1 MVGKEVQELEKLYV
15 GFCSGDL
22 QKREKKGFAFKIT
35 QLQTVEALDGSNVVL
50 PCSVSSETPLG
61 PVKWYK
67 KTGSERQH
75 FFSAVSRENEKSD
88 PRVTW
93 AVENSPLTFSIKVAK
108 VRVSDTGDYSCEKY
122 KKGVDQKAHA
132 TGGWTALIVR
142 GVFSVTQSDILQVKI
157 KLGESF
163 TFPETIPQEV
173 FLKFGHS
180 LKTLAQITNW
190 TISRIYMDRFSERV
204 QVNRAAHFLTLT
216 HLRREDSGIY
226 QLESVTGDEFIKTY
240 NITVYMP
247 VSPPKVSSVLSENG
261 SCVLSCSV
269 ENHTQATVFWLPGDV
284 ALTEKSPFINILLV
298 KIKEADKQYT
308 CVAENPFSKEN
319 ITVTTDEICAR
330 KGVFSTLQ
338 SDILHVKRKLG
349 DSFTFPQKIPQDG
362 FLRFGHFVTLSTV
375 ALISNWNISRLYTDK
390 FLGRLQ
396 VDSDDRSL
404 TITHLRLEDSGI
416 YQLEDVTGDK
426 FTKNYNLT
434 VYVPVPKPKVIS
446 FLFDNGSCSL
456 FCSVENDTEVTVFW
470 QKGGNS
476 GVQGNIYGN
485 MLLLEK
491 QEAEEQYMCVAEN
504 PFSKENIT
512 VTTQKMCKKK
522 DEDGENVQPRT
533 HYIITTVA
541 AVAIIFIAIA
551 LLCVCLRRKL
561 LQKEGRYMFS
571 MLLHFL

>member
-1 MVGKEVQELEKLYV
+1 MQFYHWCTVF
-15 GFCSGDL
+15 FCFMAW
-22 QKREKKGFAFKIT
+22 KREALSTLQSDILHVKRKLGDSFTFPQKIPQDGFLRFGHFVTLSTVALISNWNISRLYTDKFLGRLQVDIDDRSLTIT
-35 QLQTVEALDGSNVVL
+35 HLRLEDSGIYQLEDV
-50 PCSVSSETPLG
+50 
-61 PVKWYK
+61 
-67 KTGSERQH
+67 
-75 FFSAVSRENEKSD
+75 
-88 PRVTW
+88 
-93 AVENSPLTFSIKVAK
+93 
-108 VRVSDTGDYSCEKY
+108 TGDKFTKNYNLTVY
-122 KKGVDQKAHA
+122 
-132 TGGWTALIVR
+132 

-330 KGVFSTLQ
+330 KDLPGSHEA
-338 SDILHVKRKLG
+338 I
-349 DSFTFPQKIPQDG
+349 
-362 FLRFGHFVTLSTV
+362 
-375 ALISNWNISRLYTDK
+375 
-390 FLGRLQ
+390 
-396 VDSDDRSL
+396 
-404 TITHLRLEDSGI
+404 ITHTEAILRL
-416 YQLEDVTGDK
+416 VNK
-426 FTKNYNLT
+426 
-434 VYVPVPKPKVIS
+434 
-446 FLFDNGSCSL
+446 
-456 FCSVENDTEVTVFW
+456 
-470 QKGGNS
+470 
-476 GVQGNIYGN
+476 
-485 MLLLEK
+485 
-491 QEAEEQYMCVAEN
+491 
-504 PFSKENIT
+504 
-512 VTTQKMCKKK
+512 
-522 DEDGENVQPRT
+522 
-533 HYIITTVA
+533 
-541 AVAIIFIAIA
+541 
-551 LLCVCLRRKL
+551 
-561 LQKEGRYMFS
+561 
-571 MLLHFL
+571 

>member
-1 MVGKEVQELEKLYV
+1 MKLK
-15 GFCSGDL
+15 L
-22 QKREKKGFAFKIT
+22 IR
-35 QLQTVEALDGSNVVL
+35 L
-50 PCSVSSETPLG
+50 
-61 PVKWYK
+61 
-67 KTGSERQH
+67 TG
-75 FFSAVSRENEKSD
+75 
-88 PRVTW
+88 
-93 AVENSPLTFSIKVAK
+93 LLL
-108 VRVSDTGDYSCEKY
+108 
-122 KKGVDQKAHA
+122 
-132 TGGWTALIVR
+132 LI
-142 GVFSVTQSDILQVKI
+142 
-157 KLGESF
+157 
-163 TFPETIPQEV
+163 
-173 FLKFGHS
+173 
-180 LKTLAQITNW
+180 
-190 TISRIYMDRFSERV
+190 Y
-204 QVNRAAHFLTLT
+204 
-216 HLRREDSGIY
+216 
-226 QLESVTGDEFIKTY
+226 
-240 NITVYMP
+240 
-247 VSPPKVSSVLSENG
+247 
-261 SCVLSCSV
+261 
-269 ENHTQATVFWLPGDV
+269 
-284 ALTEKSPFINILLV
+284 
-298 KIKEADKQYT
+298 
-308 CVAENPFSKEN
+308 
-319 ITVTTDEICAR
+319 
-330 KGVFSTLQ
+330 GVFSTLQ

-561 LQKEGRYMFS
+561 LQKEGQESDKKENHEIDISLINAEPTRTGCKS
-571 MLLHFL
+571 GNKVETDNGLRRDLLCSTTHRMKALWWSWFAYHEVA